1 MKRVWGRVAS
11 RRRRGVRH
19 AGRDPRAQLSA
30 SVSRYNA
37 SVSTRTADY
46 LDAIEHLPDGAMLVI
61 PQSTWEEY
69 EHLLDDLSGWPG
81 VRVTYDCGRLEIMS
95 PSLEH
100 EDYKEFILA
109 LARVLAEELRI
120 PLESRGATTFK
131 RESFQQGTEP
141 DTCFYIANADR
152 IIGKRQI
159 DLDLDPA
166 PDVVVEIDITNESLS
181 KFPIYA
187 ALAVPEIWRYDGT
200 TARFYALAGEG
211 YQEVTESRF
220 LPRLSATMLSDALDQ
235 SKREGQTMALS
246 AFRQRAR
253 RS

>member
-1 MKRVWGRVAS
+1 
-11 RRRRGVRH
+11 
-19 AGRDPRAQLSA
+19 
-30 SVSRYNA
+30 
-37 SVSTRTADY
+37 VSTRTADY

-61 PQSTWEEY
+61 PQSTWQEY
-69 EHLLDDLSGWPG
+69 EQLLDDLSGWPG
-81 VRVTYDCGRLEIMS
+81 VRVTYDRGRLEIMS
-95 PSLEH
+95 PSLQH
-100 EDYKEFILA
+100 EDDKEFILR
-109 LARVLAEELRI
+109 LAHVLAEELGI

-141 DTCFYIANADR
+141 DTCFYIAKADR

-159 DLDLDPA
+159 DLDSDPA

-200 TARFYALAGEG
+200 IARFYALAGEG

-235 SKREGQTMALS
+235 STREGQTKALA
-246 AFRQRAR
+246 AFRQRVR
-253 RS
+253 RSLE